1 LARPTPGKKNRT
13 HNPPAGAAQAPAPS
27 QTSQTSQKTA
37 RTGAKE
43 HLRQAWLAAFSELGT
58 VSAACQSVPVSRR
71 TILEWRKTDPSFEE
85 AFAEAEITP
94 IDRIEA
100 TGIRI
105 AEKDGDPTLIKFFLE
120 RRKREVYGKQ
130 LDAGVTEAIAKHL
143 AARVVERLNTLIPA
157 HCPGCKTDLR
167 LKQKIAEELMGLSE
181 RMAA

>member
-13 HNPPAGAAQAPAPS
+13 PKPSAGAAQAAAPS
-27 QTSQTSQKTA
+27 QTSQTSPKTA

-43 HLRQAWLAAFSELGT
+43 HLRERWLVAFRELGT
-58 VSAACQSVPVSRR
+58 VSAASEVVPVSRR
-71 TILEWRKTDPSFEE
+71 TILEWRKTDPTFEE
-85 AFAEAEITP
+85 AFADAEVKP

-100 TGIRI
+100 RGIELAQRGN
-105 AEKDGDPTLIKFFLE
+105 DTLIKFFLE
-120 RRKREVYGKQ
+120 RRKRDVYGKQ

-167 LKQKIAEELMGLSE
+167 LKQKIAEELMGLSS